1 MRIKFKVPAVR
12 GQGRPRFSKYS
23 GAYKSK
29 KDIEYENLIKDCFLK
44 EAKDFEPIKRPV
56 AIHIEVNYKLPKST
70 AKYVVDEVTYSDNN
84 YVPQSKPDIDNI
96 AKSVLD
102 ALNEV
107 AYIDDKQVYSL
118 TCDKYFDTTSDTD
131 YLIVVICYYDN
142 YYRTIEDIKNERR
155 RNQEIKHIW
164 KA

>member
-1 MRIKFKVPAVR
+1 MVIKFKVPALR

-44 EAKDFEPIKRPV
+44 EAKDFEPSKRPV
-56 AIHIEVNYKLPKST
+56 SIHIEVDYKLAKST
-70 AKYVVDEVTYSDNN
+70 PKYVVDEVTYSDHD
-84 YVPQSKPDIDNI
+84 YVPQTKPDIDNI

-102 ALNEV
+102 ALNGV

-118 TCDKYFDTTSDTD
+118 TCDKFFDTTSNTD
-131 YLIVVICYYDN
+131 YLIVIIN
-142 YYRTIEDIKNERR
+142 YSDYRTIEDIKNERR
-155 RNQEIKHIW
+155 RH
-164 KA
+164 

>member
-1 MRIKFKVPAVR
+1 MEIRFKVPALR

-29 KDIEYENLIKDCFLK
+29 KDIEYENLIKECFLK
-44 EAKDFEPIKRPV
+44 EAKDFEPSKRPV
-56 AIHIEVNYKLPKST
+56 SILIAANYKPAKST
-70 AKYVVDEVTYSDNN
+70 PKYVVDEVTYGDFD

-102 ALNEV
+102 ALNGV

-118 TCDKYFDTTSDTD
+118 TCDKFFDTTSNTD
-131 YLIVVICYYDN
+131 YLIVDIN
-142 YYRTIEDIKNERR
+142 YSDYRTIEDIKNERR
-155 RNQEIKHIW
+155 RNQEIKHL
-164 KA
+164 

>member
-1 MRIKFKVPAVR
+1 MVITFKVPALR

-44 EAKDFEPIKRPV
+44 EAWDFEPSNRPV
-56 AIHIEVNYKLPKST
+56 TIQILAYYKLAKST
-70 AKYVVDEVTYSDNN
+70 PKYVVDEVTYNDFD

-102 ALNEV
+102 ALNGV

-118 TCDKYFDTTSDTD
+118 YCNKFFDTISDTD
-131 YLIVVICYYDN
+131 YLIVNIIFSDHK
-142 YYRTIEDIKNERR
+142 TMGDIKNERR
-155 RNQEIKHIW
+155 RH
-164 KA
+164 

>member
-1 MRIKFKVPAVR
+1 MVITFKVPALR

-29 KDIEYENLIKDCFLK
+29 KDIEYENLIKECFLK
-44 EAKDFEPIKRPV
+44 VAKDFEPSKRPV
-56 AIHIEVNYKLPKST
+56 SIHIEANYKLTKST
-70 AKYVVDEVTYSDNN
+70 PKYVVDEVTYSDYD

-102 ALNEV
+102 ALNGV

-118 TCDKYFDTTSDTD
+118 TCDKFFDTTSNTD
-131 YLIVVICYYDN
+131 YLIVIIN
-142 YYRTIEDIKNERR
+142 YSDYRTIEDIKNERR
-155 RNQEIKHIW
+155 RH
-164 KA
+164 